1 MSLNNHRYPLW
12 IRLSVWLAIVLFRP
26 VIYVMVGATIGLGL
40 LAAAV
45 GADPSAVMTGFITGA
60 TVEAAPLVKQLV
72 AIWAVFTALAAVI
85 SATVGEIRRLPAA
98 DKRRIGYLLLGRV
111 HERPLPLSAC
121 TTCLRQNGLTRLIAW
136 RRKWTAG
143 IDPLLAYG

>member
-1 MSLNNHRYPLW
+1 MGLDNHRYPLW

-26 VIYVMVGATIGLGL
+26 VLYVMVGATIGLGL

-45 GADPSAVMTGFITGA
+45 GADPPAVMAGFITDA
-60 TVEAAPLVKQLV
+60 TVEVTPLVKHLV
-72 AIWAVFTALAAVI
+72 AIWAVFTALAALI
-85 SATVGEIRRLPAA
+85 SATVGEIRRLPVA

-121 TTCLRQNGLTRLIAW
+121 TTRLRQNVLTRLIAW

-143 IDPLLAYG
+143 INPSLVYE